1 MKLRLEGCAVALV
14 LTAALAAPA
23 PATEYAGGLMLG
35 YNGGPGGFL
44 LGTASELAPGLPMS
58 LRLGLGYNSM
68 DPGKAADARRIFI
81 NDATNGTPTQRGWS
95 YDFRF
100 DLIYTIEASTRQQLN
115 VYGGPRHSRF
125 TGNFNFIGGNEDFD
139 VTSIQ
144 WGLGMGLEGLFPMGH
159 QAALLLWGGFDY
171 YFDNTL
177 SGHDTAYS
185 PDGED
190 VNAREDYT
198 YSDADAAIN
207 QPGLVGSVMIGLN
220 YYFGR

>member
-1 MKLRLEGCAVALV
+1 MVFVLMTAL
-14 LTAALAAPA
+14 TGAAAG
-23 PATEYAGGLMLG
+23 TEYAGGLMLG
-35 YNGGPGGFL
+35 YYGGPSGFL
-44 LGTASELAPGLPMS
+44 QGTASELAPGFPMS
-58 LRLGLGYNSM
+58 LRLGLGYTSM
-68 DPGKAADARRIFI
+68 DPGNAADARRIFI

-95 YDFRF
+95 YNFRF
-100 DLIYTIEASTRQQLN
+100 DLIYSIESSFMRQLN

-139 VTSIQ
+139 VTSNQ
-144 WGLGMGLEGLFPMGH
+144 WGLGMGLEGLFPMGG
-159 QAALLLWGGFDY
+159 QLALLVGGGFDY
-171 YFDNTL
+171 FFDSTL

-190 VNAREDYT
+190 VNARLDYT
-198 YSDADAAIN
+198 FNDADAAIN